1 MLKQIFGSRP
11 ATRIDV
17 LLAAG
22 AAVMAVINFAN
33 VRHEYKTQQDIT
45 EKENNE

>member
-17 LLAAG
+17 ILAAG
-22 AAVMAVINFAN
+22 AAVMAVVNFIN
-33 VRHEYKTQQDIT
+33 VRHEYKSEQDNN
-45 EKENNE
+45 EKEINS